1 MKKLNNYSE
10 GYADIDV
17 SVIDYDKN
25 IAKHAWNCYRMTW
38 RELQD
43 IEYDPKDERVIEAIR
58 NIINFK
64 ALPMPREQ
72 ALMTFRIDN
81 ASRVCLAQITR
92 QRKACFNVESQM
104 PQPVGHNVIIPLN
117 IWQNQTAR
125 LRAIR
130 LIEESQKF
138 YNELIAAGIPY
149 QDARYML
156 IHGQTTS
163 FVYVVDINTF
173 CGSFGMRCENNLSDE
188 INLVYRLCLR
198 RMIEQVKI
206 DFIKGKIDELTYRFY
221 VDILANCDCQGAR
234 QRKGMNT
241 DKVFGNSFKRFEDAN
256 EEVTNVTANCT
267 CDFKKSAWYAEL
279 MRIYDN
285 EKFELLFPGE
295 KEMIEQWKEDEFRD
309 GYNKA

>member
-1 MKKLNNYSE
+1 MEELKPYSV
-10 GYADIDV
+10 GYEDIRV
-17 SVIDYDKN
+17 SVVDYDKN
-25 IAKHAWNCYRMTW
+25 IAEHAWNCYRMTW
-38 RELQD
+38 RELQNV
-43 IEYDPKDERVIEAIR
+43 EYDPTDKRVIEAIK
-58 NIINFK
+58 NIIDFK

-117 IWQNQTAR
+117 IWQDSTAR
-125 LRAIR
+125 LKAMR

-138 YNELIAAGIPY
+138 YDELIVAGIPY

-198 RMIEQVKI
+198 RMIERLEE
-206 DFIKGKIDELTYRFY
+206 DFNNNEIDELTYRFY
-221 VDILANCDCQGAR
+221 MNILANCDCQGAK
-234 QRKGMNT
+234 QKKGMNT
-241 DKVFGNSFKRFEDAN
+241 DKVFGNSFMRFNDAN
-256 EEVTNVTANCT
+256 EEVTAATVNCT

-285 EKFELLFPGE
+285 EEFELLFPGE
-295 KEMIEQWKEDEFRD
+295 KEMIKRWKVDICDET
-309 GYNKA
+309 